1 MRYHRDFVDLFELEV
16 LGSNPYIEIWK
27 GKNDVDGVD
36 DGLYT
41 FLMIL
46 KHSVFRDG
54 RNDVV
59 VLGGRR
65 KKLINET

>member
-1 MRYHRDFVDLFELEV
+1 M
-16 LGSNPYIEIWK
+16 
-27 GKNDVDGVD
+27 
-36 DGLYT
+36 YT

-59 VLGGRR
+59 VVLG
-65 KKLINET
+65 KKGAEKKAHQRDLSHQSIWKAEMAKNQTQFLAPS